1 MNKYRLICN
10 ARILYF
16 LDDLATINFFALE
29 NVTLDRFPPQNS
41 FIFTFYSMLNWCLLS
56 RLKLAK
62 NNRLF
67 VTFYVTD

>member
-1 MNKYRLICN
+1 MKRYVLSNT
-10 ARILYF
+10 RILSF
-16 LDDLATINFFALE
+16 LGSLPAINFFPLE

-62 NNRLF
+62 NRLF
-67 VTFYVTD
+67 VTFYVPG